1 MKAVADNTPILVG
14 VGQITQARSD
24 RPEDWLSHAD
34 LAAKAVELALSDTRC
49 DVSLRKHIDA
59 VAGVRTFADS
69 SPAHV
74 CPFGTPNNF
83 PRAVAQ
89 RIDANPDYTLYEI
102 LGGQSPQKLVGEFA
116 EKLAEGKHQLVLLTG
131 SEVLS
136 HIKSAMGAG
145 AKLDWTESLDGQ
157 FDDRGLTG
165 GDPVITRME
174 YEHKLMSPM
183 QFYGMI
189 ENARRHKLKQD
200 EQTYTAN
207 MGEEFSQLS
216 QFAAQ
221 NPYSVDQ
228 TAYSAEALI
237 EVSDKNPMIV
247 SPYPKKL
254 IAKDGVNQA
263 AALLLTTVGKAIEF
277 GIDESQWV
285 YLHAYTD
292 LKERVLLDREHLGE
306 SEAMDL
312 SLTETLKKAQ
322 ISVDDIQYFD
332 IYSCFPVV
340 VSNAREILGIQ
351 QDDPRPLTITGGLA
365 FFGGAGNNYSMHAI
379 ASMVEALRSKPG
391 SYGLIYANGGVMSK
405 HSAGVYSTT
414 PPVDAWAAC
423 NSRELQEKL
432 NARPVPGVDYAPQ
445 GEAEI
450 ETFTINYLGGN
461 PFSAAIVARM
471 RESGQRCFALSDIR
485 DPETFNSFTELDP
498 LGRIVYIA
506 KNPKG
511 NQFAFS
517 AAHLRS
523 ITPVPVDTFQDEYE
537 YCEVEQRGRILIVT
551 INRPE
556 VRNALNPMA
565 NDELEGIFNA
575 YEKDSELWVAILT
588 GKGEACFSAGND
600 LKYMAMGGEM
610 WVPETGFAGLTHRAN
625 RTKPIIAAVNGSAM
639 GGGLEIAMACDLIIA
654 AEHATFALPEVK
666 VGLIAA
672 AGGIQRL
679 PRLIGDKPAM
689 QMMLTGEA
697 IDASK
702 AERLG
707 LINEQVPLDQLM
719 TRAIAMAEQI
729 CMASPSSVRCTLD
742 LHNQSSQYSNVD
754 EAIARPYNVFDKLL
768 NSEDFFEGPKA
779 FAMKRTP
786 RWTGK

>member
-1 MKAVADNTPILVG
+1 
-14 VGQITQARSD
+14 
-24 RPEDWLSHAD
+24 
-34 LAAKAVELALSDTRC
+34 
-49 DVSLRKHIDA
+49 
-59 VAGVRTFADS
+59 
-69 SPAHV
+69 
-74 CPFGTPNNF
+74 
-83 PRAVAQ
+83 
-89 RIDANPDYTLYEI
+89 
-102 LGGQSPQKLVGEFA
+102 
-116 EKLAEGKHQLVLLTG
+116 
-131 SEVLS
+131 
-136 HIKSAMGAG
+136 
-145 AKLDWTESLDGQ
+145 
-157 FDDRGLTG
+157 
-165 GDPVITRME
+165 
-174 YEHKLMSPM
+174 M

-200 EQTYTAN
+200 EQTYAAN
-207 MGEEFSQLS
+207 MGEEFSRLS
-216 QFAAQ
+216 QVAEQ
-221 NPYSVDQ
+221 NPHAVDQ
-228 TAYSAEALI
+228 TTYSAEALI
-237 EVSDKNPMIV
+237 TVSDKNPMIV

-263 AALLLTTVGKAIEF
+263 AALLLTTVGKAREL
-277 GIDESQWV
+277 GIDECQWV

-292 LKERVLLDREHLGE
+292 LKDRVLLDREHLGE
-306 SEAMDL
+306 SKAMDL

-322 ISVDDIQYFD
+322 LSADDIQYFD

-340 VSNAREILGIQ
+340 VSNVRDTLGIKQ
-351 QDDPRPLTITGGLA
+351 NDPRPLTVTGGLA

-379 ASMVEALRSKPG
+379 ASMTEALRSNPG

-405 HSAGVYSTT
+405 HSAGIYSTT
-414 PPVDAWAAC
+414 PPLDGWHAC
-423 NSRELQEKL
+423 SSQELQANL
-432 NARPVPGVDYAPQ
+432 DRLPAPGVDHAPH

-471 RESGQRCFALSDIR
+471 SETGLRCFALSDIR
-485 DPETFNSFTELDP
+485 DLETFNAFTETDP
-498 LGRIVYIA
+498 LGRTVYVT

-511 NQFAFS
+511 NKFAFS
-517 AAHLRS
+517 AEHLNT
-523 ITPVPVDTFQDEYE
+523 ITPVPIDTFQSDYE

-551 INRPE
+551 INRPD

-588 GKGEACFSAGND
+588 GKGEVCFSAGND
-600 LKYMAMGGEM
+600 LKYMARGGEM

-672 AGGIQRL
+672 AGGVQRL

-697 IDASK
+697 INADK

-707 LINEQVPLDQLM
+707 LINEQVPLNQLM
-719 TRAIAMAEQI
+719 DRAIAVAEKI
-729 CMASPSSVRCTLD
+729 CLASPSAVRCTLD

-754 EAIARPYNVFDKLL
+754 EAIATPFNVFDKLL

-779 FAMKRTP
+779 FAAKRAP